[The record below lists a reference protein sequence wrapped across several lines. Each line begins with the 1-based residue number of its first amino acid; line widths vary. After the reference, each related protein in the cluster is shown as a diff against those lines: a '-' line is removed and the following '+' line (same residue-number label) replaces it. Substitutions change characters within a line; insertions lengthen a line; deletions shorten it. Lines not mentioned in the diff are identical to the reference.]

1 MKATPE
7 EGGPR
12 FARVPH
18 HEPQCLDLKEGQS
31 LQRDKKLGSRT
42 GKERRSTTVRDV
54 APRPGSRAQGP
65 RRALHAAAGLADAD
79 GRERAMLSRLPTT
92 YAGTLCSRREGWHS
106 DPLRS
111 RGGP

>member
-1 MKATPE
+1 MHGCPILI
-7 EGGPR
+7 PSVWISR
-12 FARVPH
+12 
-18 HEPQCLDLKEGQS
+18 
-31 LQRDKKLGSRT
+31 RDKAY
-42 GKERRSTTVRDV
+42 KETRIWGHAQEKKDVRRLSETS
-54 APRPGSRAQGP
+54 RPGQGPVRRAP